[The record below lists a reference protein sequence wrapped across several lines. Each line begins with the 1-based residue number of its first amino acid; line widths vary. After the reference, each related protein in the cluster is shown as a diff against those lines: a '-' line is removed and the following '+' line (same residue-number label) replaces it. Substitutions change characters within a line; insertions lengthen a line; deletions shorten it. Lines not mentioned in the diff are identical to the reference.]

1 MNKSVFALVM
11 AVSVFSGSAV
21 AGDGYTYE
29 CVHGRDIRKIEVVYL
44 QRESLVP
51 CEVNYTK
58 DGVQE
63 SLWNASYSEG
73 YCEARAKEFVEK
85 QKSWGWDCT
94 LTEGVE
100 PQVILNTETPDSEK

>member
-1 MNKSVFALVM
+1 MKKNLLALAM
-11 AVSVFSGSAV
+11 AVSFSGSAL

-29 CVHGRDIRKIEVVYL
+29 CAHGRDIRRIDVVYL

-73 YCEARAKEFVEK
+73 YCEARAREFVEK
-85 QKSWGWDCT
+85 QRGWGWDCQ
-94 LTEGVE
+94 LTEGTE
-100 PQVILNTETPDSEK
+100 PQFILNSEKPALEK